1 MDKANGFDLGT
12 SPHGLS
18 ADLPAQHQETDETL
32 SLHPCAKPLLTL
44 GELPASGLGGAL
56 APPKAAQQLPQ
67 AVHRFELTE
76 MEFLNAYFA
85 VEHDR
90 NRTRKAILKGKMVAE
105 DLHGTDSL
113 WLKLNSVMFARLPRS
128 GGQV

>member
-18 ADLPAQHQETDETL
+18 ADLAVSHQETDDTL
-32 SLHPCAKPLLTL
+32 SLHPCAKPLLKL
-44 GELPASGLGGAL
+44 GEFPASGSGGAV
-56 APPKAAQQLPQ
+56 APPQAAQQLPQ

-90 NRTRKAILKGKMVAE
+90 NRTRNAIRKGKAVPE
-105 DLHGTDSL
+105 DMQGTDSL
-113 WLKLNSVMFARLPRS
+113 WQKLNTVMFARLK
-128 GGQV
+128 GGQA